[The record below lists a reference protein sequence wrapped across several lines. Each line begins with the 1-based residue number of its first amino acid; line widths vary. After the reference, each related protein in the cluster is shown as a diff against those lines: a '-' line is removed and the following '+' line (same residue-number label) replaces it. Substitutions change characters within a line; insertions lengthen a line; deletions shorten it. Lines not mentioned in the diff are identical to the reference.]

1 MYMKTKDSVKKS
13 WGKTRRLVTVDS
25 RSPAFAEDKFRGN
38 DDYQASHRLHVIP
51 AKAGIHFS
59 YIRSLRRD
67 SDATLGI
74 AER

>member
-51 AKAGIHFS
+51 AKVGIHFS